1 MIYSSALDL
10 VGNTPLVELQN
21 IEKEFSLKGKLLA
34 KLELFN
40 PAGSSK
46 DRIAKHVILQGL
58 SDGTLNKN
66 SVIIEATSGNTGIG
80 IAMVCAALSL
90 KAVIVMP
97 DTMSKER
104 IEAISAF
111 GASVVL
117 SDGAK
122 GMQGAVEKA
131 EEIQKNTPDSII
143 LGQFVNSLNP
153 QAHFETTGKEIWQDT
168 CGEADVFVAG
178 IGTGGTISG
187 VGKFLK
193 ENKKDILIV
202 GVEPESSPL
211 ITKGVSGSHKIQG
224 IGANFIPNTYDA
236 SVVDAVET
244 VSDEDA
250 YKFTKILA
258 HKEGIL
264 AGISS
269 GAALSKAVELAKKD
283 EFTNKTIVVLLAD
296 TGTRYFSTGVFEK

>member
-10 VGNTPLVELQN
+10 VGKTPLVELKN
-21 IEKEFSLKGKLLA
+21 IEKEFSLKGKIVA
-34 KLELFN
+34 KLESFN
-40 PAGSSK
+40 PSGSAK
-46 DRIAKHVILQGL
+46 DRVAKHIILSGL
-58 SDGTLNKN
+58 KEGTLQEN

-97 DTMSKER
+97 DSMSAER
-104 IEAISAF
+104 IEAIAAY
-111 GASVVL
+111 GAQVVL

-122 GMQGAVEKA
+122 GMQGAVEMA
-131 EEIQKNTPDSII
+131 EEIQKNTPNSII
-143 LGQFVNSLNP
+143 LGQFVNKLNP
-153 QAHFETTGKEIWQDT
+153 EAHYETTGKEIWEDT
-168 CGEADVFVAG
+168 CGKADVFLAG

-187 VGKFLK
+187 AGKFLK
-193 ENKKDILIV
+193 EKNAEIKIV

-224 IGANFIPNTYDA
+224 IGANFIPETYDA
-236 SVVDAVET
+236 SVVDSVET

-269 GAALSKAVELAKKD
+269 GAALAKAVDLAKKD
-283 EFTNKTIVVLLAD
+283 EFENKTIVVLLAD
-296 TGTRYFSTGVFEK
+296 TGARYFSTGVFGK